1 MSTHHRSLAL
11 VLFVS
16 LLVTGCGAVAPTTTS
31 APSATTAAPPTVT
44 AIPPTA
50 QPSPPPSPTP
60 ADLPV
65 EVIRDV
71 PYVANGDPLQKL
83 DIYRPQGLA
92 GPFPILFAI
101 HGGGGNKS
109 DMADLAYYFAKRGI
123 AVVSINHRQS
133 PQYNYPVP
141 VQDAFCA
148 LAWTHAN
155 GGTYGLDPARIVAM
169 GHSAG
174 GTLAAMLGVVDDP
187 ALFVKDCPYPLPT
200 ARRVRGVVTFT
211 GMFDYLAC
219 AAAATTPPIWRE
231 YQVTYLGGAPDKVP
245 DTWKQASAITW
256 IDRQDPP
263 FLLIHG
269 LKDTTIDPEQSRSLA
284 AALQKAGVD
293 VELLLVPD
301 ADHGAIV
308 RREQSFQAVVA
319 FCARLWP

>member
-1 MSTHHRSLAL
+1 MVTRHRSLAL

-16 LLVTGCGAVAPTTTS
+16 LLVTGCGAVEPTTTS
-31 APSATTAAPPTVT
+31 VPFTPTPAPPTAT

-50 QPSPPPSPTP
+50 EPSPPLSPTP

-65 EVIRDV
+65 EVIRDA

-92 GPFPILFAI
+92 GPFPTLFAL

-109 DMADLAYYFAKRGI
+109 DMAGLAYYFAKRGF
-123 AVVSINHRQS
+123 AVVSINRRQS

-148 LAWTHAN
+148 LAWVHAN
-155 GGTYGLDPARIVAM
+155 AGTYGLDPARIVAV

-187 ALFVKDCPYPLPT
+187 ALFMKDCPHPLPT

-211 GMFDYLAC
+211 GTFDYLLRGSGHDPADM
-219 AAAATTPPIWRE
+219 A
-231 YQVTYLGGAPDKVP
+231 QVVTYLGGAPDQVP

-256 IDRQDPP
+256 VDRQDPP

-269 LKDTTIDPEQSRSLA
+269 LQDKTIDPEQSKSFA

-293 VELLLVPD
+293 VELLLLPD

-308 RREQSFQAVVA
+308 RSEQSFQAVAA